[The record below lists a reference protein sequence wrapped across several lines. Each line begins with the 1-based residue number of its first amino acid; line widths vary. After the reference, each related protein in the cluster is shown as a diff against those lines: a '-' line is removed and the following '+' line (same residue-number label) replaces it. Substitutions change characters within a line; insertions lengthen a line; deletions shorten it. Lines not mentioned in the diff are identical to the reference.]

1 MIMMVISFTAL
12 MEHTR
17 FPQHKEPPEVRSVF
31 VCLCLRQ
38 VCVCWLCKRFW
49 NPAAE
54 TVAVVAAASAR
65 LKCNKATDDWQSARL
80 PPLLKWNR
88 LLGFLSLTLPLSAY
102 RSCHSEGRRAS
113 AAAAVAAVHCTELY
127 RTVLYS
133 VLFHAHLSFSL
144 TPGYPEL
151 WKTHSVELCLN
162 ANTHYTITSEV
173 WSSGWMF
180 TLNLTTTR
188 EGRTH
193 LFSSLREFLY

>member
-1 MIMMVISFTAL
+1 MMMGISFTAL

-38 VCVCWLCKRFW
+38 VCVCAGCANDSGTQLQRQQLQQQQQVLVSSATRQLTTGSRRDCHHYL
-49 NPAAE
+49 NE
-54 TVAVVAAASAR
+54 TGYLAFS
-65 LKCNKATDDWQSARL
+65 LS
-80 PPLLKWNR
+80 
-88 LLGFLSLTLPLSAY
+88 LSLTLPLSAY

-113 AAAAVAAVHCTELY
+113 AAAAVAAVQCTELY

-162 ANTHYTITSEV
+162 ANTHYTITREV
-173 WSSGWMF
+173 
-180 TLNLTTTR
+180 
-188 EGRTH
+188 
-193 LFSSLREFLY
+193 